1 MSEVN
6 QLDKLKEQANQLGIE
21 YPNNTTIKS
30 LKKRITDHLNQETLE
45 ETKEQYTNLYQENM
59 KLVKVIITPVDS
71 AKRDYQGEYFSV
83 GNDVLGTVTRFVP
96 FNEEWMIEEILA
108 KHIEAKQYQ
117 HITTKRSRD
126 NRNET
131 LDSRLVPAYN
141 VQRLPLPTKEE
152 LAELKRIQEARQGV
166 E

>member
-1 MSEVN
+1 MSEVS

-30 LKKRITDHLNQETLE
+30 LKKRITDHLNQETIE

-108 KHIEAKQYQ
+108 KHIESKQYQ
-117 HITTKRSRD
+117 HIITKRSKD